1 MAHAVES
8 VLRRPIL
15 VGLTEGL
22 LSTSR
27 YRRLRS
33 IRLRPAPTGCVK
45 WILER
50 VRGGRETPKG
60 IRSHVTILQ
69 DSGNYPTR
77 MRRQDP
83 ARAGH
88 AGETLE
94 IELAADDSRVVALL
108 GEEVFGSPHLGQPAV
123 VHDQDLV

>member
-1 MAHAVES
+1 MPSVRSTTASRSPRAAHRSSENQYGPIMAHAVES

-45 WILER
+45 WILQR

-69 DSGNYPTR
+69 DSGNY
-77 MRRQDP
+77 
-83 ARAGH
+83 
-88 AGETLE
+88 
-94 IELAADDSRVVALL
+94 
-108 GEEVFGSPHLGQPAV
+108 
-123 VHDQDLV
+123 